1 MKTVSDHSAKNGMSL
16 FAFFNRRDILVLPDD
31 LGRDDALRLLIE
43 HLHGAESIARC
54 GDHLAAIIAREN
66 IESTVVGDGVAL
78 PHARLDDIDRPYVGI
93 ATSGAGIDFGN
104 AEGRVHLMMMALI
117 PASQPGLY
125 LQILHALAAVLSDK
139 QAAAKLSVMQSA
151 DEIMR
156 FFERD
161 GLALPDYVCAADI
174 MHKNLITL
182 RDNDSLQTAIDCFIS
197 KELNEIPVVDKD
209 GDMIGVVS
217 AGTLLHVCLPEYLTW
232 MNDLSPIINFEPFT
246 NVLRNEKQTWLA
258 DILREDYP
266 SVQINEPAISVA
278 ATLLKQNAANCYVL
292 DGKKLKGAITLPNF
306 LNKIF
311 RE

>member
-1 MKTVSDHSAKNGMSL
+1 MKNLSENSPKNSVSL
-16 FAFFNRRDILVLPDD
+16 FAYFNKRDILVLK
-31 LGRDDALRLLIE
+31 GSVERDEALRLLIE
-43 HLHGAESIARC
+43 HLHAAESIAHC
-54 GDHLAAIIAREN
+54 EEHLAAIIARERV
-66 IESTVVGDGVAL
+66 ESTVVGDGVAL
-78 PHARLDDIDRPYVGI
+78 PHARLDDIDRPCVGVAI
-93 ATSGAGIDFGN
+93 SDTGIDFGGE
-104 AEGRVHLMMMALI
+104 AGRVHLMMMVLI
-117 PASQPGLY
+117 PASKPGLY

-139 QAAAKLSVMQSA
+139 QAAAKLSGMQSA
-151 DEIMR
+151 DDIMR

-174 MHKNLITL
+174 MHRNLITL
-182 RDNDSLQTAIDCFIS
+182 RENDSLQTAIDCFIS

-209 GDMIGVVS
+209 GDMVGVVS

-246 NVLRNEKQTWLA
+246 DVLRNEKQTWLA
-258 DILREDYP
+258 DILLEDYP